1 MFVPVM
7 VRASSEAAMAA
18 TLPTSLNVAACPTNI
33 VAPTI
38 ISTMASGIGLEH
50 AAALQGHDADAVRP
64 EFRSQLASQDVD
76 RAEGTWVP
84 PI

>member
-1 MFVPVM
+1 
-7 VRASSEAAMAA
+7 
-18 TLPTSLNVAACPTNI
+18 